1 MIIKFFAVEKI
12 VHEQFIGIND
22 IEFKYR
28 TFQSIFHCLLK
39 DSHND

>member
-39 DSHND
+39 VSHND